1 VIARRTR
8 TRTLGVALLA
18 SAVLATFAR
27 PAGAARG
34 PVRVASVGESIS
46 QKQAEI
52 SATRQRLDLKRN
64 QLHFQEVRE
73 GDLQRQLEETNR
85 GISRVAANLDD
96 LSAQMR
102 WNQRKLAWTS
112 EQLAAAKTTLERHN
126 DALRRRLVDAY
137 ERGDTDYLNVLLS
150 ATSFTDFAERWEDIR
165 YLVAANQR
173 TVRERRAAERAVEAV
188 ERQVEG
194 ERIVLD
200 DVLAREKQTRFQL
213 AALATTRTQ
222 LVVAAEAQRRS
233 VSTEVAQL
241 EELSAAQEAELENF
255 IRARQRLE
263 EERREAADAERRRA
277 AQLAGQA
284 VPPPENTGAPGTFSW
299 PASGPITDPFG
310 MRMHPITHQWKMHS
324 GMDIGAPMG
333 STITAAA
340 GGKIIYAGWEGGY
353 GNTII
358 IDHGGNTSTLY
369 GHCSQLFVSEG
380 QEVQRGQAIGA
391 VGSTGE
397 STGPHLHFEIRING
411 VPVDPAPRLR

>member
-1 VIARRTR
+1 MTRRR
-8 TRTLGVALLA
+8 YAGLVVALLA
-18 SAVLATFAR
+18 TFTQ
-27 PAGAARG
+27 PAGAAHA
-34 PVRVASVGESIS
+34 VRVASVGESIS

-52 SATRQRLDLKRN
+52 SATKQRLDLKRN

-73 GDLQRQLEETNR
+73 GDLQRQLEDTNR
-85 GISRVAANLDD
+85 GIARVSANLDD
-96 LSAQMR
+96 LGAQMR
-102 WNQRKLAWTS
+102 WNQRKLAWNTV
-112 EQLAAAKTTLERHN
+112 QLNAAKATLERQSG
-126 DALRRRLVDAY
+126 ALRRRLVDAY

-173 TVRERRAAERAVEAV
+173 TVRERRAAEKAVEAV

-222 LVVAAEAQRRS
+222 LVDAAEAQRRS

-241 EELSAAQEAELENF
+241 EELSAAQEAELERF
-255 IRARQRLE
+255 IRARQQLE
-263 EERREAADAERRRA
+263 EQRREAADAERRRA

-284 VPPPENTGAPGTFSW
+284 IPPPENTGAPGTFSW

-310 MRMHPITHQWKMHS
+310 MRMHPITHVWKMHT

>member
-8 TRTLGVALLA
+8 IRTLGVALLA

-34 PVRVASVGESIS
+34 SVRIASVGESIS

-85 GISRVAANLDD
+85 GISRVTANLDD

>member
-1 VIARRTR
+1 VTRRR
-8 TRTLGVALLA
+8 YAGLVVALLA
-18 SAVLATFAR
+18 TFTQ
-27 PAGAARG
+27 PAGAAHA
-34 PVRVASVGESIS
+34 VRVASVGESIS

-52 SATRQRLDLKRN
+52 SATKQRLDLKRN

-73 GDLQRQLEETNR
+73 GDLQRQLEDTNR
-85 GISRVAANLDD
+85 GIARVSANLDD
-96 LSAQMR
+96 LGAQMR
-102 WNQRKLAWTS
+102 WNQRKLAWNTV
-112 EQLAAAKTTLERHN
+112 QLNAAKATLERQSG
-126 DALRRRLVDAY
+126 ALRRRLVDAY

-173 TVRERRAAERAVEAV
+173 TVRERRAAEKAVEAV

-222 LVVAAEAQRRS
+222 LVDAAEAQRRS

-241 EELSAAQEAELENF
+241 EELSAAQEAELERF
-255 IRARQRLE
+255 IRARQQLE
-263 EERREAADAERRRA
+263 EQRREAADAERRRA

-284 VPPPENTGAPGTFSW
+284 IPPPENTGAPGTFSW

-310 MRMHPITHQWKMHS
+310 MRMHPITHVWKMHT

>member
-1 VIARRTR
+1 MIARRTR
-8 TRTLGVALLA
+8 IRTLGVALLA

-34 PVRVASVGESIS
+34 SVRIASVGESIS

-85 GISRVAANLDD
+85 GISRVTANLDD

>member
-1 VIARRTR
+1 MTRRR
-8 TRTLGVALLA
+8 YAGLVVALLA
-18 SAVLATFAR
+18 AFTQ
-27 PAGAARG
+27 PAGASHA
-34 PVRVASVGESIS
+34 VRVASVGESIS

-52 SATRQRLDLKRN
+52 SATKQRLDLKRN

-73 GDLQRQLEETNR
+73 SDLQRQLEDTNR
-85 GISRVAANLDD
+85 GIARVSANLDD
-96 LSAQMR
+96 LGAQMR
-102 WNQRKLAWTS
+102 WNQRKLAWNTV
-112 EQLAAAKTTLERHN
+112 QLNAAKATLERQSG
-126 DALRRRLVDAY
+126 ALRRRLVDAY

-173 TVRERRAAERAVEAV
+173 TVRERRAAEKAVEAV

-222 LVVAAEAQRRS
+222 LVDAAEAQRRS

-241 EELSAAQEAELENF
+241 EELSAAQEAELERF
-255 IRARQRLE
+255 IRARQQLE
-263 EERREAADAERRRA
+263 EQRREAEDAERRRA

-284 VPPPENTGAPGTFSW
+284 IPPPENTGAPGTFSW

-310 MRMHPITHQWKMHS
+310 MRMHPITHVWKMHT